1 MAAQQQT
8 AIGQGKRIGLSA
20 EFCRTLVIL
29 CVPNVL
35 QHSFCVK
42 SSAAGCREVQG
53 NFKFF
58 FKLCAC
64 AALSLLRRVSLPSRS
79 GFLCRSFATL
89 NHS

>member
-8 AIGQGKRIGLSA
+8 AIGQGRRIGLSA

-53 NFKFF
+53 NFFF
-58 FKLCAC
+58 NFVQC
-64 AALSLLRRVSLPSRS
+64 AALSLSATPRVLAKSQ
-79 GFLCRSFATL
+79 
-89 NHS
+89 